1 MKYEKIN
8 TGIIVDEIEDKDPV
22 SIVDHSIIG
31 LAVDESET
39 HAAVYNIIQTVEKGT
54 NDEGEIVDIPKFIGL
69 KTRYVIESDEDKE
82 YLKTLGINMD
92 NMDAGTLEKAKA
104 IMSSIYA
111 LDSYYSDLTPIMW
124 DDSDKD
130 NVKVTIKG
138 YHIVSVDGEAKTY
151 STKFILPFGTYIM
164 MAKIKSDLICNIDI
178 NAYYTF
184 SSNDFKYIEKNIDKI
199 TYLGSELAG
208 KDDDGYTKAISMYNI
223 AGDDISEYL
232 TIPFST
238 NEKINIHKEKTIKE
252 FAEEHKVFFNFD
264 LRAFLYYEK
273 SNKTKSTIP
282 AILIYDA
289 NNKTYMVYNISDDV
303 LEEIF
308 NPDKEVK

>member
-8 TGIIVDEIEDKDPV
+8 TGIIIDEVEDKYPV
-22 SIVDHSIIG
+22 NIIDHSIIG

-39 HAAVYNIIQTVEKGT
+39 HADVYNIIQTVEKAT
-54 NDEGEIVDIPKFIGL
+54 DEKGEIVETPKFIGL

-130 NVKVTIKG
+130 NIKVAIKG
-138 YHIVSVDGEAKTY
+138 YHIVSINGESKTY
-151 STKFILPFGTYIM
+151 STAFILPFGTYIM
-164 MAKIKSDLICNIDI
+164 MAKVKSDLICNIDI

-184 SSNDFKYIEKNIDKI
+184 SSKDFKYIEKNIDKI
-199 TYLGSELAG
+199 TYLGTELAG

-223 AGDDISEYL
+223 TGEDIDEYL

-238 NEKINIHKEKTIKE
+238 NGKINVHKEKTIKE
-252 FAEEHKVFFNFD
+252 FAEEHKTFFNFD
-264 LRAFLYYEK
+264 IRAFLYYEK
-273 SNKTKSTIP
+273 SSKTRSTIP

-289 NNKTYMVYNISDDV
+289 NKKTYMVYNISDSV

-308 NPDKEVK
+308 NPDDEVK

>member
-8 TGIIVDEIEDKDPV
+8 TGIIVNEVEVKDPV

-39 HAAVYNIIQTVEKGT
+39 HADMYNIIQTVEKSI
-54 NDEGEIVDIPKFIGL
+54 NDDGEIVETPKFIGL

-82 YLKTLGINMD
+82 YLKTLSINMD
-92 NMDAGTLEKAKA
+92 NMDTGTLEKAKA

-111 LDSYYSDLTPIMW
+111 LDSYYSDLTPIKW
-124 DDSDKD
+124 DDSDR
-130 NVKVTIKG
+130 NNIKVTIKG
-138 YHIVSVDGEAKTY
+138 YHIVSIDGKSKTY
-151 STKFILPFGTYIM
+151 STTFILPFGTYIM

-184 SSNDFKYIEKNIDKI
+184 SSKDFKYIEKNIDKI
-199 TYLGSELAG
+199 TYLGTELAG

-223 AGDDISEYL
+223 TGEDIDEYL
-232 TIPFST
+232 TVPFST

-252 FAEEHKVFFNFD
+252 FVEEHKIFFNFD
-264 LRAFLYYEK
+264 IRAFLYYEK
-273 SNKTKSTIP
+273 SNKSKSTIP
-282 AILIYDA
+282 AILIYNA
-289 NNKTYMVYNISDDV
+289 NKKTYMVYNISDSV